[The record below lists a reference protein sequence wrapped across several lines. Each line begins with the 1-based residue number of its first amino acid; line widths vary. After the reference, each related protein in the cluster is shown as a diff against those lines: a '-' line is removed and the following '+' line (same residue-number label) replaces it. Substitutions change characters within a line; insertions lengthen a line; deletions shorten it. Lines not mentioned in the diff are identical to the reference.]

1 MVILAQRFLADRIV
15 QEGEIVPQLHFVRAK
30 EGFEEI
36 TPLIYA
42 TELQL
47 RIPEQEVDGQTKLI
61 VHSLD
66 YKAEKD
72 PMAVSI
78 LRGKV
83 PRTPTVWSKDV

>member
-1 MVILAQRFLADRIV
+1 MIVLAQRFLADRIV
-15 QEGEIVPQLHFVRAK
+15 QEGEIIPQLHFVRAK
-30 EGFEEI
+30 EEFAEI
-36 TPLIYA
+36 TPLVYS

-47 RIPEQEVDGQTKLI
+47 RIPEQEVDGRKKLI

-78 LRGKV
+78 LRGQCE
-83 PRTPTVWSKDV
+83 TSIYT